1 MTKIIFYLTVFILL
15 FISKTQ
21 AQESILKD
29 EHSHQSF
36 ESQVKLISS
45 KIEDI
50 TKEEK
55 SALKVEVEA
64 VNVDLE
70 NGKITKEEAESKK
83 QKLAETRAR
92 NIENRVSVE
101 QENLK
106 NLVQQKVDGKIAEE
120 YKSNSFAF
128 IFSKSSG
135 ENKEK
140 YQRRQDSIANAPE
153 KRTTSQFVLAF
164 GANNLV
170 TNKAVANSDFYYWQ
184 SHFFEWGFTENT
196 RIFKN
201 HNLLH
206 LKYGLSVMKN
216 NICPTGN
223 RYFVTAPNN
232 QTNLEI
238 FPYELEDSRFKNV
251 YLVAP
256 LHLEFDFSGNKS
268 NLGNS
273 SFTSHKGVR
282 FGIGG
287 YGGFRVKSKQKMY
300 YNIDDD
306 KIRIKTKGNFNTN
319 DFIYGVST
327 YLGYK
332 ETSLYLKY
340 DLNPLFKNNTVDQNN
355 ISMGVRFDFN

>member
-15 FISKTQ
+15 CVSKMS
-21 AQESILKD
+21 AQDPSHKD
-29 EHSHQSF
+29 EQAKKNF
-36 ESQVKLISS
+36 ESEVKLIAS
-45 KIEDI
+45 KIENI

-55 SALKVEVEA
+55 SALKIEVEA
-64 VNVDLE
+64 VNVALE
-70 NGKITKEEAESKK
+70 NGKITKEEAEVKK
-83 QKLAETRAR
+83 QKLAETRAK
-92 NIENRVSVE
+92 NIENRVAVE

-106 NLVQQKVDGKIAEE
+106 NLVQQKVDGKI
-120 YKSNSFAF
+120 
-128 IFSKSSG
+128 
-135 ENKEK
+135 KEADRVVHVFGLPVNVINDTIK
-140 YQRRQDSIANAPE
+140 KKE

-184 SHFFEWGFTENT
+184 SHFFEWGFTQNT

-206 LKYGLSVMKN
+206 LKYGFSVMYN
-216 NICPTGN
+216 NICPTDN
-223 RYFVTAPNN
+223 RYFVPTANG
-232 QTNLEI
+232 QTNLEV

-268 NLGNS
+268 NYGNS
-273 SFTSHKGVR
+273 SFSSHKGVR

-287 YGGFRVKSKQKMY
+287 YGGLRIKSKQKMY

-306 KIRIKTKGNFNTN
+306 KIRIKTKGNFNAN

-340 DLNPLFKNNTVDQNN
+340 DLNPLFENNTIEQNN
-355 ISMGVRFDFN
+355 ISLGIRFDFN

>member
-1 MTKIIFYLTVFILL
+1 MTKIIFYITVFILL
-15 FISKTQ
+15 CISKIH
-21 AQESILKD
+21 AQK
-29 EHSHQSF
+29 SF
-36 ESQVKLISS
+36 ESQVKSISS
-45 KIEDI
+45 EIENI

-55 SALKVEVEA
+55 SALKNEVEA
-64 VNVDLE
+64 VNVALE
-70 NGKITKEEAESKK
+70 NGKITKEEADKEK
-83 QKLAETRAR
+83 QKLAETRAK
-92 NIENRVSVE
+92 NIENRVAVE

-106 NLVQQKVDGKIAEE
+106 TLVQKKVDGQITGLDTIKKPTKIILKWEKGDKD
-120 YKSNSFAF
+120 YVNKS
-128 IFSKSSG
+128 KT
-135 ENKEK
+135 
-140 YQRRQDSIANAPE
+140 E

-164 GANNLV
+164 GVNNLV
-170 TNKAVANSDFYYWQ
+170 TNRAVANSDFYYWQ

-206 LKYGLSVMKN
+206 LKYGFSVMYN
-216 NICPTGN
+216 NICPTDN
-223 RYFVTAPNN
+223 RYFVPAPNS
-232 QTNLEI
+232 QTNLEV

-268 NLGNS
+268 KYGNS
-273 SFTSHKGVR
+273 SFSTHKGVR

-287 YGGFRVKSKQKMY
+287 YGGFRIKSKQKMY

-306 KIRIKTKGNFNTN
+306 KIRIKTKGDFNAN

-332 ETSLYLKY
+332 ATSLYLKY
-340 DLNPLFKNNTVDQNN
+340 DLNPLFENNDVDQNN
-355 ISMGVRFDFN
+355 ISLGVRFDFN